1 MATLNEQSASGS
13 RPNRPSAKVD
23 FTAMVDLA
31 FLLITFFM
39 LTTSLAKP
47 NIMPLV
53 MPDKINIKD
62 PPEVS
67 DKQVLTLLLAGND
80 KVYFY
85 QGITDA
91 QLDSTDYS
99 AAGIRQV
106 ILDKKQIVDETFGV
120 SVKDDPKNPGQQ
132 KSFSKLTVLIKPM
145 QQSRYKNV
153 VDIFDEMKICGIGY
167 YMMLDPA
174 DEELVFI
181 DNPARGLV
189 FGADAQ
195 QRSFHRE

>member
-1 MATLNEQSASGS
+1 MATINEQPASGP
-13 RPNRPSAKVD
+13 RPTRLSAKVD

-53 MPDKINIKD
+53 MPDRSNID
-62 PPEVS
+62 DLPEVS
-67 DKQVLTLLLAGND
+67 DSQVLTLLLAGND
-80 KVYFY
+80 KVYYY

-91 QLDSTDYS
+91 HLDSTDYS
-99 AAGIRQV
+99 SNGIREV
-106 ILDKKQIVDETFGV
+106 ILNKKQQVDETFGV
-120 SVKDDPKNPGQQ
+120 TVKDDPKNPGQQ
-132 KSFSKLTVLIKPM
+132 KAVSKLTVLIKPM

-153 VDIFDEMKICGIGY
+153 VDVFDEMKICGIGHY
-167 YMMLDPA
+167 LMLDPA
-174 DEELVFI
+174 EEELVFI
-181 DNPARGLV
+181 DNPAGGLV

-195 QRSFHRE
+195 KRSFIRE